1 MERLFTD
8 GGIILH
14 LSGKRNLHQLLLE
27 GEKASKKYPYQLEL
41 TALPDDGY
49 QVKEWTCDGKVVEGN
64 KSNSFIAISSDYTN
78 YRAVI
83 TVEFEPIPS

>member
-1 MERLFTD
+1 M
-8 GGIILH
+8 
-14 LSGKRNLHQLLLE
+14 LE